1 MAIPG
6 GQVLVIPPPKVGRS
20 LQELNHSEEQ
30 DTGRDWSRRRGFIYH
45 GMADELNE

>member
-20 LQELNHSEEQ
+20 LQNSI
-30 DTGRDWSRRRGFIYH
+30 TPRSRILVGVGAVAVVSFIL
-45 GMADELNE
+45 GWLLS

>member
-20 LQELNHSEEQ
+20 LQELHHPEEQ
-30 DTGRDWSRRRGFIYH
+30 DTGRGWSRRRSFIYF
-45 GMADELNE
+45 GMAVVLDQ